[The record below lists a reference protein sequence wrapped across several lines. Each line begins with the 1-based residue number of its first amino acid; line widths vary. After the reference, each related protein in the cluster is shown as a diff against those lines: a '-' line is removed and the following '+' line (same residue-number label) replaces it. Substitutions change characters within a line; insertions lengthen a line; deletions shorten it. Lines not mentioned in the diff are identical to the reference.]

1 MASTP
6 IKELT
11 PIMYF
16 IDHELLSRKKVTLT
30 GQSKEYLHT
39 FFDIIICLINN
50 RCSEI
55 EDLIKMII
63 NNPRKKEEISSLIE
77 SHFIIIDEYLK
88 TLNYYRLNQ
97 KGDSYIN
104 NGFISL
110 EATILKTK
118 DDYSYILRCS
128 TLRLLT
134 LK

>member
-1 MASTP
+1 
-6 IKELT
+6 
-11 PIMYF
+11 
-16 IDHELLSRKKVTLT
+16 
-30 GQSKEYLHT
+30 
-39 FFDIIICLINN
+39 
-50 RCSEI
+50 
-55 EDLIKMII
+55 MII